1 MSAPTP
7 HVALG
12 STGRS
17 GHEAVVRT
25 IHLVLGLISVAAG
38 IIGIF
43 LPILP
48 TVPFMLLAAF
58 FFARSNPA
66 WERRILEHPH
76 FGPPIR
82 AWRERGAI
90 GRGAKVAALLA
101 LSVSAAGGFWL
112 LPEPWRWVPL
122 GIALITGTWI
132 VTRPD

>member
-1 MSAPTP
+1 
-7 HVALG
+7 
-12 STGRS
+12 
-17 GHEAVVRT
+17 VRT
-25 IHLVLGLISVAAG
+25 IYLVLGLVAVAAG

-66 WERRILEHPH
+66 WERRILDHPN

-90 GRGAKVAALLA
+90 GRRAKVAAVLA
-101 LSVSAAGGFWL
+101 LGVSAAGGLWL

-122 GIALITGTWI
+122 GVAVVTGTWI
-132 VTRPD
+132 ATRPS